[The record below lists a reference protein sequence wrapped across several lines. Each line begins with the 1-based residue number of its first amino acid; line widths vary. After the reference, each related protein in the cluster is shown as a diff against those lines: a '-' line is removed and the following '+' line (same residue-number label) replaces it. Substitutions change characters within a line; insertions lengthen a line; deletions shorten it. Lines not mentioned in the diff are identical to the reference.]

1 MPITATTSKE
11 KDIDDVIS
19 FTFMDAFISS
29 ITISGCRK
37 SSNVFMNNKH
47 YKTVYLLSWLYSSL
61 HSFYVKRL
69 DILINLIK
77 WKKWKRVY
85 CSRLS

>member
-11 KDIDDVIS
+11 KDTDDVIS

-29 ITISGCRK
+29 ITVSGCRK

-47 YKTVYLLSWLYSSL
+47 YKTVLSWLYSSL
-61 HSFYVKRL
+61 HFLYVKRL

-85 CSRLS
+85 FSRLS